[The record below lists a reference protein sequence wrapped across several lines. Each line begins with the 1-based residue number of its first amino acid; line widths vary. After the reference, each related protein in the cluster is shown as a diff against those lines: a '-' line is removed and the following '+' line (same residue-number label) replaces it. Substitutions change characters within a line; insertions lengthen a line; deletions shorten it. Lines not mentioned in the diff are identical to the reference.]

1 MIYTG
6 NVQSDLAN
14 MLSENPLNL
23 NIQHLS
29 VFKPKPLIFLAMRH
43 RKWGLEVTPLCRNEE
58 EKRQQKP
65 AEFCVFDIN
74 FAVED

>member
-14 MLSENPLNL
+14 TLSENPLNL

-43 RKWGLEVTPLCRNEE
+43 RK
-58 EKRQQKP
+58 
-65 AEFCVFDIN
+65 
-74 FAVED
+74 